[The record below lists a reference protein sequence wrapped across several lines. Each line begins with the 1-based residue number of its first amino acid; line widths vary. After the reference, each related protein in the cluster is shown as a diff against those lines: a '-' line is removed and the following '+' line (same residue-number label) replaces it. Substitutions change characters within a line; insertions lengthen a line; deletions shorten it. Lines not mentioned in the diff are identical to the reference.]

1 MVQTMVTQDRC
12 WADIILIKDQVDLIL
27 IKDQVDQI
35 ELKKIVKL
43 IVLS

>member
-1 MVQTMVTQDRC
+1 MVQTMVMQDRC
-12 WADIILIKDQVDLIL
+12 WADIILVKDQVDLIL

-43 IVLS
+43 IALS